1 MEKIKEWV
9 QNYVTENPN
18 SDGATAWAE
27 FTKSKIGKKFVNDTT
42 TENYIKGFVS
52 RIGAENAGVT
62 NDKGQMSKKE
72 NPAVFKLDNKESELK
87 LLPDNIDT
95 QALVKGFE
103 VQKNKVLGNINGKSK
118 EEQEDIVSES
128 IKEEKPEEEQKEKPK
143 KDIVFTPKVPGFS
156 NTAKEI
162 EQAERNEEIDKKE
175 SAFLKSW
182 ASTHPTWREIL
193 SSKDLSW
200 GQKVALVGSALANI
214 GANVTLGAK
223 AGFEHGSFNG
233 VPWDF
238 KQAVDKYTENEI
250 DKALTP
256 EQEARGKTNAATFWG
271 KYREE
276 NGEEKTEELI
286 ALVDL
291 YGDNPETLS
300 SRLKSLGINKSAK
313 EAKELYAN
321 LEKTNLSESIKQKKL
336 ETESQI
342 YDNFIKALMAD
353 ERFKT
358 NDSVIKARN
367 AINDLQTT
375 SATFDE
381 KTYKLRKIGGMVK
394 DVLET
399 VEGAAATAGGILTG
413 GVVGKV
419 KDGIVKAPGMAQKIV
434 RADGTEI
441 ELDPNDNIYATKNK
455 LTTGK
460 DNGGDIIHMTQDDE
474 VITLQ
479 KKLGYS
485 GGMIRKDFEYYLNKL
500 RG

>member
-1 MEKIKEWV
+1 MAKINLTQWIK
-9 QNYVTENPN
+9 ENPN
-18 SDGATAWAE
+18 GTFEDWKEA
-27 FTKSKIGKKFVNDTT
+27 IKKAGQSLSPLDEMAFGGR
-42 TENYIKGFVS
+42 ENYISNADSGT
-52 RIGAENAGVT
+52 ENAEG
-62 NDKGQMSKKE
+62 KKSI
-72 NPAVFKLDNKESELK
+72 KDNKAVIKIDSEIDKLK
-87 LLPDNIDT
+87 KQPKTTETAFKIETVQNAAKE
-95 QALVKGFE
+95 ALKNMKG
-103 VQKNKVLGNINGKSK
+103 KT
-118 EEQEDIVSES
+118 
-128 IKEEKPEEEQKEKPK
+128 EEEQKKIVSDIFPDEQNEQNLKKKENTFEVSPEK
-143 KDIVFTPKVPGFS
+143 
-156 NTAKEI
+156 KEETIKAI
-162 EQAERNEEIDKKE
+162 EQAARKQEIDEK
-175 SAFLKSW
+175 SSSFLKSW
-182 ASTHPTWREIL
+182 ASTHPTWLKIL

-256 EQEARGKTNAATFWG
+256 EQEARGKTNAAAFWK

-276 NGEEKTEELI
+276 NGEEKTDELM

-291 YGDNPETLS
+291 YGDNPDVLAI
-300 SRLKSLGINKSAK
+300 RLKNIGINKSAK

-358 NDSVIKARN
+358 NASVIKAKN

-399 VEGAAATAGGILTG
+399 VEGAAATAGGVLTG

-419 KDGIVKAPGMAQKIV
+419 KDGIIKAPGIPQKIV
-434 RADGTEI
+434 RADGSEI
-441 ELDPNDNIYATKNK
+441 QLDPNDNIYATKNEI
-455 LTTGK
+455 TTEK
-460 DNGGDIIHMTQDDE
+460 DDGSDIVQMNQNDE

-479 KKLGYS
+479 KRLGYS
-485 GGMIRKDFEYYLNKL
+485 GGFINKDFNYYLNKL